1 MWANLHGDPAEWH
14 ETIHVHVRNVG
25 CMRVERL
32 SVTNYKIIYYIR
44 FTPPS
49 KSHHQDIPGILHF

>member
-32 SVTNYKIIYYIR
+32 SVTNYKIIKGSLVANFRYTN
-44 FTPPS
+44 FWVAG
-49 KSHHQDIPGILHF
+49 QE